1 MPQLRVMASPTVI
14 VTALFV
20 AVFSA
25 VHLNV
30 HRLVFLDVKPR
41 SAWLSF
47 SGGVAVA
54 YIFLHVLPDL
64 GTHQKTFAQELQLSS
79 TLAESLVYALTLIGL
94 VCFYGL
100 ERMVKISRSRSR
112 AKGQGDRIEDHL
124 EWVHAGSYAVLNL
137 LVGYL
142 LLHREETGPWS
153 LGLYFVAMALHFLTS
168 DYGMRIDHPEA
179 YEKRGRWVLAAS
191 VVIGWALGLAVSL
204 PLVAVGFLFAF
215 LAGGII
221 LNTLKEELPEDRS
234 SRFLPFLG
242 GALVYS
248 LIMLGERTM
257 SQA

>member
-1 MPQLRVMASPTVI
+1 MPQLRLMPSPLVI
-14 VTALFV
+14 VTGLFV
-20 AVFSA
+20 AVFAA
-25 VHLNV
+25 VHLNIY
-30 HRLVFLDVKPR
+30 RLRFLDVSPR

-64 GTHQKTFAQELQLSS
+64 GAHQKIFAHELRLSAK
-79 TLAESLVYALTLIGL
+79 LAETLVYSLTLIGL

-100 ERMVKISRSRSR
+100 ERMVKVSRQRSR

-142 LLHREETGPWS
+142 LLHREETGPWP
-153 LGLYFVAMALHFLTS
+153 LALYFIAMTLHFLTS

-179 YEKRGRWVLAAS
+179 YEKRGRWVLSAS
-191 VVIGWALGLAVSL
+191 VIAGWALGLAVSL
-204 PLVAVGFLFAF
+204 PPVAIGFLFAF

-234 SRFLPFLG
+234 SRFGPFLG

-248 LIMLGERTM
+248 VIMLGER
-257 SQA
+257 SIG

>member
-1 MPQLRVMASPTVI
+1 MPSTLVI
-14 VTALFV
+14 VSGLFV
-20 AVFSA
+20 AVFAA
-25 VHLNV
+25 VHLNI
-30 HRLVFLDVKPR
+30 HRLRFIDVTPR

-64 GTHQKTFAQELQLSS
+64 GAHQKTFAQELRLSS

-100 ERMVKISRSRSR
+100 ERMVKISRRRSR
-112 AKGQGDRIEDHL
+112 QKGQGDRIEDHL

-142 LLHREETGPWS
+142 LLHREETGPWP
-153 LGLYFVAMALHFLTS
+153 LALYFVAMALHFMTS

-191 VVIGWALGLAVSL
+191 VVVGWALGLAVSL
-204 PLVAVGFLFAF
+204 PPVAIGFLFAF

-234 SRFLPFLG
+234 SRFWPFLG
-242 GALVYS
+242 GAFIYS
-248 LIMLGERTM
+248 AIMLGERTIG
-257 SQA
+257 